1 MYEDGTG
8 VEQSDEK
15 AVEWWQKAAEQGFA
29 SAQYKLGYMYYH
41 GYGIEESYEKAVEW
55 YQKAAEQGYEPA
67 IKELNRLDR
76 LNRWW

>member
-1 MYEDGTG
+1 MYESGHG
-8 VEQSDEK
+8 VERSDEK
-15 AVEWWQKAAEQGFA
+15 AR
-29 SAQYKLGYMYYH
+29 
-41 GYGIEESYEKAVEW
+41 EW